1 MRQLAALR
9 AGEQATIP
17 NITSKQDTPVALGVI
32 ARPAAAPAIAIAGPL
47 TKEQILD
54 DHGP

>member
-1 MRQLAALR
+1 MRQFAALR

-17 NITSKQDTPVALGVI
+17 NITSKQDTPAALGVI
-32 ARPAAAPAIAIAGPL
+32 ARPAAAPAIAMAGPL